1 MPIED
6 KKKLLRETAKKC
18 IINAKLYKRRHKK
31 LKFIDDIIDSFLS
44 GCCACSMSL
53 TILGITF
60 PLLLVPSAVLSGVA
74 FIVSQIQRQYNFKHK
89 YNMDAITYTQLK
101 ELSREINVILRK
113 NHLSNNDLIDVIEDI
128 NNKISLI
135 EDTAI
140 II

>member
-6 KKKLLRETAKKC
+6 KKKLLREIAKKAV
-18 IINAKLYKRRHKK
+18 IKSKMYKRRHKK
-31 LKFIDDIIDSFLS
+31 LKFIDNMIDLFIS

-53 TILGITF
+53 TILGIMF
-60 PLLLVPSAVLSGVA
+60 PPLLIPSAVLSGSAFVVA
-74 FIVSQIQRQYNFKHK
+74 QIQRQYNFKNK
-89 YNMDAITYTQLK
+89 YNMDGITYTQLK
-101 ELSREINVILRK
+101 ELSREINIILRK

-128 NNKISLI
+128 NNKLSLI